1 MSEDRDM
8 AYEPE
13 DDIDIQTQEQE
24 YESPTADDLKE
35 NIETLKKLLEDL
47 SEVLNGQRQQVLN
60 LNNMLKDL
68 PKEMDKLKN
77 ACAQAE
83 CTCQALPDK
92 VKKDS
97 LQIYDATLQKVQ
109 KNCNTFARQVDTWL
123 KKREAKQDKALT
135 REGKLLL
142 GAVLFMILLQIAGFF
157 RTH

>member
-24 YESPTADDLKE
+24 DEAPADDDLKE

-83 CTCQALPDK
+83 YTCQALPDK
-92 VKKDS
+92 VKTDS
-97 LQIYDATLQKVQ
+97 LQIYNATLQKVQ

-123 KKREAKQDKALT
+123 KKREAKQDKTLT
-135 REGKLLL
+135 REGRLLL
-142 GAVLFMILLQIAGFF
+142 GAVLFMILLQITGFLYI
-157 RTH
+157 R